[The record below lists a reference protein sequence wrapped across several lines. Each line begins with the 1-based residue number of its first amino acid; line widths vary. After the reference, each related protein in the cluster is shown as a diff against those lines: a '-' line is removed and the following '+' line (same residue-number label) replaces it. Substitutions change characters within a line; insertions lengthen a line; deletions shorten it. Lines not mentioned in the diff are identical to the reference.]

1 MLGMGMKP
9 NLSKE
14 GYEEAAILK
23 TVQDQ
28 SVDRFPGAV
37 CFLVVLKFSSLIY
50 RYKAEV
56 NQLMF

>member
-1 MLGMGMKP
+1 MKP